1 MKKEQNLQATT
12 DPQMGYDTLLYAV
25 CPDCGGDGKETCH
38 NPDHGFLSGV
48 MSIMGANESA
58 CPCCGHDEDHKMK
71 KYIGNGKYEYNKCET
86 CKGVGRVT
94 RLEYEAYLDEYV
106 PEEDI
111 ETVNEHCL
119 NGI

>member
-1 MKKEQNLQATT
+1 MKKEQNLQVTT
-12 DPQMGYDTLLYAV
+12 EPQMGYDTLLYAV
-25 CPDCGGDGKETCH
+25 CPDCAGDGKETCH

-48 MSIMGANESA
+48 MSIMGPNESA

-71 KYIGNGKYEYNKCET
+71 KYVGNGKYEHNKCET
-86 CKGVGRVT
+86 CKGVGRLT
-94 RLEYEAYLDEYV
+94 RQDYEAYLDEYV

-119 NGI
+119 NGL